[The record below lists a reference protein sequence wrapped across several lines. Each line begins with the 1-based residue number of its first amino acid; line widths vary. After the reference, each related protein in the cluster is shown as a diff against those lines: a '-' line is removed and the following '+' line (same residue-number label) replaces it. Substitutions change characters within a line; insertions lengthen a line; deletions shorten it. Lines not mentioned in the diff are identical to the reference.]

1 MIKFKT
7 FYGYADGD
15 PVDELANEWM
25 KKHPYI
31 QVLDMRYECYGY
43 DNNFKHHTREA
54 LCIMYA
60 DEYI

>member
-7 FYGYADGD
+7 FYGYSDSD

-25 KKHPYI
+25 KEHPYI
-31 QVLDMRYECYGY
+31 QVLDMRYQVGFASKEYI
-43 DNNFKHHTREA
+43 
-54 LCIMYA
+54 CIMYA